1 MRENHPLHTHA
12 LWTHPQYVPLL
23 FRYNLE
29 IMLGKYRLE
38 SKIIFPIS
46 GWPSNVIC
54 PVVKTSK
61 SDRQPRLTEEL
72 HCIVYRFL
80 CVLGGSGRDRI
91 STFGVNKCVF
101 VTERRPFETWIFF
114 GGV

>member
-80 CVLGGSGRDRI
+80 CVLGESGR
-91 STFGVNKCVF
+91 
-101 VTERRPFETWIFF
+101 
-114 GGV
+114 